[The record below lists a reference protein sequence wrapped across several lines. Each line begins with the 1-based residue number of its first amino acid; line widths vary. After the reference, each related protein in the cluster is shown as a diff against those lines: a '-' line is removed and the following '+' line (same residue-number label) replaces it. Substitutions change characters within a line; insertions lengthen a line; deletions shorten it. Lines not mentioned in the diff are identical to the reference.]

1 MVEKTI
7 QEMNIT
13 KDEIKRFKE
22 FRNLMLVKKTEYYAD
37 GNFNA
42 VLVIDDVLKQ
52 FYKTYESIKN
62 KIENE

>member
-1 MVEKTI
+1 MSNLH
-7 QEMNIT
+7 EMNIT

-22 FRNLMLVKKTEYYAD
+22 FRNIMLIKKSEMYAD

-42 VLVIDDVLKQ
+42 VLVIDELIRT
-52 FYKTYESIKN
+52 FYEIHKSIKN